1 MIPRKFLSDV
11 QPKWWVLIAVAVGSF
26 MGTLDSS
33 VVNVILPTMRR
44 EFGCSVATIEWVV
57 TIYLLVVCGF
67 LLTFG
72 RLGDM
77 RGHKRIYILGFAIF
91 TASSAACGMAWG
103 VVPLIAARALQAL
116 GASILYANSAA
127 ILTTNFPASERG
139 RALGLQAVMIYLGS
153 LTGPLLGGWLTDA
166 FGWRTVFYINVP
178 VGLIGS
184 VLCMKFIPR
193 DEVESHGESFDF
205 GGASLFMA
213 AFVLLLLGLN
223 QGYDRGW
230 TSLPILGLMGGAVLL
245 LLLFVLLE
253 HRVLHPLL
261 DMSLFR
267 KTQFSMSVASSVL
280 NYMAIFSILF
290 LMPFYL
296 IQGRGFSPGQAGVWL
311 TIQPGVMTICAP
323 ISGILSDRIG
333 TRRPATLGMAILGV
347 GLVLLSF
354 LRADSSMTLVGLA
367 LGVTGL
373 GTGIF
378 VAPNTSALMGSAPA
392 HRQGMAAGVQAT
404 ARYSGMIVGIGV
416 AGAIFTSFL
425 TRHTPIALFQGIR
438 ASFLVAAFAS
448 FLGCLTSAVRKER
461 FGDDTGPR
469 LT

>member
-1 MIPRKFLSDV
+1 
-11 QPKWWVLIAVAVGSF
+11 
-26 MGTLDSS
+26 
-33 VVNVILPTMRR
+33 
-44 EFGCSVATIEWVV
+44 
-57 TIYLLVVCGF
+57 
-67 LLTFG
+67 
-72 RLGDM
+72 
-77 RGHKRIYILGFAIF
+77 
-91 TASSAACGMAWG
+91 
-103 VVPLIAARALQAL
+103 
-116 GASILYANSAA
+116 
-127 ILTTNFPASERG
+127 
-139 RALGLQAVMIYLGS
+139 
-153 LTGPLLGGWLTDA
+153 
-166 FGWRTVFYINVP
+166 
-178 VGLIGS
+178 
-184 VLCMKFIPR
+184 
-193 DEVESHGESFDF
+193 
-205 GGASLFMA
+205 
-213 AFVLLLLGLN
+213 
-223 QGYDRGW
+223 
-230 TSLPILGLMGGAVLL
+230 LL